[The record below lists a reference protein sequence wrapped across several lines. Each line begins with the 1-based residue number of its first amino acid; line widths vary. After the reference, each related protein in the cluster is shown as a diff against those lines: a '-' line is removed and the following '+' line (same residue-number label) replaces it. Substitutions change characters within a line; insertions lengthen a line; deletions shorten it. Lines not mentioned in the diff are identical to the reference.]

1 MKKLSLFAKH
11 RKRVFP
17 VLLALLTVLSWGC
30 QTKPDARDA
39 AGAETDTATV
49 EQLPLAVPKA
59 EMLDESP
66 LQVDRIIP
74 KRVEDAQDES
84 MLPARATGEDTA
96 AAESKYPET
105 LVKGIKDPDATVK
118 VMLNLDAAPLTEVVP
133 LFAELLNF
141 SYLIDPG
148 VKGAVTM
155 TIDSDM
161 TAREVW
167 KTFEHVLWLSG
178 AYASR
183 NPGFIHVLPF
193 QKMPQ
198 ERRLLADHD
207 PQANVAVTVMPIKYG
222 KSAEILALLQPF
234 ATPGATLTNLPRL
247 NAILAVEAPANLSKL
262 KKLVDILD
270 VKGEAPWPRIAIR
283 CHEDDA
289 AVLQE
294 ELQTLMPVLGLPVSA
309 QTPSGGATKIN
320 AVPRLQLIVASSPV
334 KEVLDK
340 IKYWIHLLDRQD
352 AAEQEN
358 IYFYNVRHSTA
369 DHLAEALS
377 VFFSETSS
385 TTRQPRRTESRAVSS
400 RARAP
405 DSPEARPQTTGSRRR
420 PSPNDTSP
428 NHNRNIF
435 ETPLLIFADGDQNRL
450 TIRTT
455 QRAYAMVEALLK
467 RLDVPP
473 RQVLIQAV
481 VADITLN
488 ESTEYGFSYAAMQK
502 YNDYV
507 IKHAMIN
514 ASGTESTNF
523 PEPKTFTDGVAFLL
537 RKDEDK
543 MAFLRAVA
551 GESNVRVLSAP
562 QIMATSDQ
570 EAIINV
576 GDRVPIITGDY
587 TDVSGS
593 TSTTTGTIHRNIE
606 YTDTGVI
613 LTVTPHIT
621 AGNEVRLEIVQEVSD
636 AVKTESSGIDS
647 PTIRNRELSTTLVVP
662 DQGTALLGGLIR
674 TRETDN
680 ESGVPI
686 LMKTPVLGALFRS
699 NSKENRRTELLVMI
713 TVNVVENTTPAE
725 ALARRYEAALRE
737 INEKLQPLDQDRGQI
752 AE

>member
-1 MKKLSLFAKH
+1 MKKLILFAKH
-11 RKRVFP
+11 SNMAFP
-17 VLLALLTVLSWGC
+17 ILLALLTAVVWGC
-30 QTKPDARDA
+30 QIQPDAGDTL
-39 AGAETDTATV
+39 GAENDTEAV

-74 KRVEDAQDES
+74 KRVEDAQDEI
-84 MLPARATGEDTA
+84 MLPERNTRKDKTSV
-96 AAESKYPET
+96 ESKYPEM

-155 TIDSDM
+155 TIDSEM
-161 TAREVW
+161 NAREVW

-207 PQANVAVTVMPIKYG
+207 PQANVEVEVIPVKYTQ
-222 KSAEILALLQPF
+222 SAEILGLLQPF

-270 VKGEAPWPRIAIR
+270 VKGEAAWPRIAIR
-283 CHEDDA
+283 CHEVDA
-289 AVLQE
+289 AVVQE

-320 AVPRLQLIVASSPV
+320 AVPRLQIIVASSPV

-340 IKYWIHLLDRQD
+340 IEYWIHLLDRQD

-405 DSPEARPQTTGSRRR
+405 ETSSTRPQTTSNRR
-420 PSPNDTSP
+420 PSANDTSP
-428 NHNRNIF
+428 NPNRNIF
-435 ETPLLIFADGDQNRL
+435 ENPLLIFADGDQNRL

-502 YNDYV
+502 YNDDV

-636 AVKTESSGIDS
+636 AVRTESSGIDS

-680 ESGVPI
+680 QTGVPI
-686 LMKTPVLGALFRS
+686 LMKTPVLGPLFRN
-699 NSKENRRTELLVMI
+699 NSKENKRTELLVMI

-725 ALARRYEAALRE
+725 ALARRYEAALNE